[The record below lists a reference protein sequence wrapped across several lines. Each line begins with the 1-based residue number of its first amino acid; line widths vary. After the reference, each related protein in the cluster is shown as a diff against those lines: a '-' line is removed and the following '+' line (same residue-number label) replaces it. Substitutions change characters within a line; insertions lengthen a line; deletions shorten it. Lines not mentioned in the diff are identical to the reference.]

1 MPRLLSEIV
10 AFNTFPSHI
19 VFQGISPGNEVGE
32 EKRKFCSSIRG
43 LTGPLPIKI
52 EYFLNGLIRELDFE
66 HMTNKM
72 ADLIF
77 NEETLCMHAQIRT
90 FNNHARQ

>member
-32 EKRKFCSSIRG
+32 EKVLGVLGSSIRG
-43 LTGPLPIKI
+43 LTGPLPIKM

-77 NEETLCMHAQIRT
+77 NDETLCMHAQIWLE
-90 FNNHARQ
+90 

>member
-1 MPRLLSEIV
+1 MEFEM
-10 AFNTFPSHI
+10 AFQRVSKTTWAGQNYKLHFIYVHI
-19 VFQGISPGNEVGE
+19 IDKMFMKWPHS
-32 EKRKFCSSIRG
+32 SSIRG
-43 LTGPLPIKI
+43 LTGPLPIKM

-77 NEETLCMHAQIRT
+77 NDETLCMHAQIWLE
-90 FNNHARQ
+90 